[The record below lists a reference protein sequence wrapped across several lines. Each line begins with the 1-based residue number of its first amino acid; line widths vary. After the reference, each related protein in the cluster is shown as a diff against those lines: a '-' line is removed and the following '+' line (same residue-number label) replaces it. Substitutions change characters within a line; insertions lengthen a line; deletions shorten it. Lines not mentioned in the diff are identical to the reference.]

1 MKQKTLLTYASIGTM
16 LLTTGC
22 ASKQDQ
28 KKIQK
33 KPNVIFILGD
43 DIGYGDL
50 GFNGEPTISTPTV
63 DRIAKQGVRFTNAHC
78 TAATSTP
85 SRYSLLTG
93 MYNWRRHDTGIA
105 PGDGAMVIKP
115 EQFTVADLFQQAG
128 YKTAAIGKWHLGI
141 GDKRGEQDWNGFI
154 TPGLKDIGFDYS
166 YIMAATGDRVPC
178 VFLENQR
185 IANLRKDS
193 PVEVSYKKNF
203 PGEPT
208 GKDNPELLYKMKP
221 SPHQGHAQSIV
232 GGISRIGYMKGG
244 KGALWDDETISDSIC
259 NRAAQF
265 IDKNKNNP
273 FFMYFCTND
282 IHVPRVPNPR
292 FIGKS
297 GMGNRGDAILEF
309 DWCVQQVL
317 DAVKKA
323 GVEDNTIIVITSDNG
338 PVLDDGY
345 QDKAVEL
352 VGKHR
357 PWGEFRG
364 GKCSN
369 FEAGTRIPMIV
380 YYPGVTKPAVSN
392 AMVSH
397 IDFLASFAD
406 MLGEKIPEN
415 QATDSQNYWE
425 TLIGKSTTSR
435 DYVITSAGSLS
446 ISTNDWKYIQ
456 PSNGA
461 AYARWIAIELGNDK
475 AHQLYNLRTD
485 IGEKHNVYN
494 ENKKVGKE
502 LIKLLVAEKKK

>member
-1 MKQKTLLTYASIGTM
+1 MKQETLLTYAGVGAL

-22 ASKQDQ
+22 TSKQDQ
-28 KKIQK
+28 KKNK
-33 KPNVIFILGD
+33 RKPNVIFIVGD

-50 GFNGEPTISTPTV
+50 GFNGEPTITTPVV
-63 DRIAKQGVRFTNAHC
+63 DSIANIGVRFTNAHC

-93 MYNWRRHDTGIA
+93 MYNWRRHDTSIA
-105 PGDGAMVIKP
+105 PGDGAMIIKP
-115 EQFTVADLFQQAG
+115 EQYTVADLFQQAG

-141 GDKRGEQDWNGFI
+141 GDKRGEQDWNGYI

-203 PGEPT
+203 KGEPT
-208 GKDNPELLYKMKP
+208 GKNNPELLYKMKT
-221 SPHQGHAQSIV
+221 SPHQGHTQSIV
-232 GGISRIGYMKGG
+232 HGISRIGYMKGG
-244 KGALWDDETISDSIC
+244 KGALWQDETISDSIC
-259 NRAAQF
+259 NRAVRF
-265 IDKNKNNP
+265 IDENKNDP

-292 FIGKS
+292 FVGKS
-297 GMGNRGDAILEF
+297 GMGSRGDAILEF
-309 DWCVQQVL
+309 DWCVDQVIK
-317 DAVKKA
+317 AVKKA
-323 GVEDNTIIVITSDNG
+323 GLADNTIIVITSDNG

-352 VGKHR
+352 LGNHR
-357 PWGEFRG
+357 PWGDFRG
-364 GKCSN
+364 GKYSN

-380 YYPGVTKPAVSN
+380 YNPGVTKPAVSN

-397 IDFLASFAD
+397 IDLLASFAD

-415 QATDSQNYWE
+415 QATDSRNYWD
-425 TLIGKSTTSR
+425 TFMGKDTVGR
-435 DYVITSAGSLS
+435 DYIFASGGSLS
-446 ISTNDWKYIQ
+446 VSTNNWKYIQ
-456 PSNGA
+456 PSKGS
-461 AYARWIAIELGNDK
+461 AYARWVAIELGNNK
-475 AHQLYNLRTD
+475 APQLYNMKTD
-485 IGEKHNVYN
+485 YSEKHNVYN
-494 ENKKVGKE
+494 ENKEIGKKLAKVLE
-502 LIKLLVAEKKK
+502 AEKNK